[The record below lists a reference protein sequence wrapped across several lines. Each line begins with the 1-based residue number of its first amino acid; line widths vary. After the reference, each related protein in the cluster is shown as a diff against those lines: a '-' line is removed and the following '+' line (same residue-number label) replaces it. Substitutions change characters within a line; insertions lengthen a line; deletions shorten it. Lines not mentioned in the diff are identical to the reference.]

1 MFLEKNFYKNKKVFV
16 TGHTGFKGSWLCLFL
31 DYLGAKVAGY
41 ALSPDNKRDSL
52 FNILNL
58 DQKVESNIADI
69 RDFEALKSTINK
81 FKPEIIFHL
90 AAQPLVRE
98 SYKDPIFNYS
108 TNVMGTVNLFEA
120 TKNLDSLKSIVNITT
135 DKCYENK
142 EWIWPYRETDNLGG
156 HDPYSASKACSE
168 IITTS
173 YRKSFFIEKKIAIAS
188 ARAGNVIGGGDF
200 SLDRIIP
207 DIIQSIKNKQH
218 LVVRNPNS
226 IRPWQHVF
234 DVLNGY
240 LLLACKIY
248 DDSQKFSCSF
258 NFAPID
264 IKEITVEDLARSFI
278 SNIGMGS
285 YKIEKNN
292 ANLHEAEILKLDASK
307 AVKLLNWLPKYKTDL
322 AINQTAL
329 WYKEYLN
336 NANLEL
342 FCKNNIEDFFN
353 SK

>member
-156 HDPYSASKACSE
+156 HDPYSASKHVA
-168 IITTS
+168 
-173 YRKSFFIEKKIAIAS
+173 KSSQPHIENLFLLKK
-188 ARAGNVIGGGDF
+188 NCYCIG
-200 SLDRIIP
+200 SSR
-207 DIIQSIKNKQH
+207 
-218 LVVRNPNS
+218 
-226 IRPWQHVF
+226 
-234 DVLNGY
+234 
-240 LLLACKIY
+240 
-248 DDSQKFSCSF
+248 
-258 NFAPID
+258 
-264 IKEITVEDLARSFI
+264 
-278 SNIGMGS
+278 
-285 YKIEKNN
+285 
-292 ANLHEAEILKLDASK
+292 
-307 AVKLLNWLPKYKTDL
+307 
-322 AINQTAL
+322 
-329 WYKEYLN
+329 
-336 NANLEL
+336 
-342 FCKNNIEDFFN
+342 
-353 SK
+353 